1 MVQGGLTVAV
11 LTGLRPALL
20 AKTLAAMSEHQPD
33 VWHQCVR
40 VVFHNSGDRE
50 TSEVLD
56 QYRWDERRTHTGD
69 LLGIGAA
76 SVHLVELAGIVDQ
89 RYVLRLEDDW
99 QADRTP
105 FVEDSVALL
114 ESVGQVRLRKATER
128 VMTQHRV
135 TKQPIRW
142 SRDPSGHRVT
152 KRAHYTHNP
161 SLMRT
166 WDLVAMGPYENEI
179 EAAVRFDR
187 SRWGV
192 AQHEPGVFSHLGDRG
207 AGLSLKWGGGKA

>member
-1 MVQGGLTVAV
+1 MPQGGLTVAV

-20 AKTLAAMSEHQPD
+20 AKTLAAMSEHQPE
-33 VWHQCVR
+33 VWHESVR
-40 VVFHNSGDRE
+40 VVFHNSGDSE

-69 LLGIGAA
+69 LFGIGAA
-76 SVHLVELAGIVDQ
+76 SAHLVELAGMVDQ

-99 QADRTP
+99 LADRTP

-114 ESVGQVRLRKATER
+114 ESVGQVRLRKASEP
-128 VMTQHRV
+128 VMTKHRI
-135 TKQPIRW
+135 TNQPVRW
-142 SRDPSGHRVT
+142 TVAPSGHRVT
-152 KRAHYTHNP
+152 KRVHYTHNP

-166 WDLVAMGPYENEI
+166 WDLVAMGAYKNEM
-179 EAAVRFDR
+179 EAAARFDA
-187 SRWGV
+187 SGWAV
-192 AQHEPGVFSHLGDRG
+192 AQHMPGVFSHLGDRD